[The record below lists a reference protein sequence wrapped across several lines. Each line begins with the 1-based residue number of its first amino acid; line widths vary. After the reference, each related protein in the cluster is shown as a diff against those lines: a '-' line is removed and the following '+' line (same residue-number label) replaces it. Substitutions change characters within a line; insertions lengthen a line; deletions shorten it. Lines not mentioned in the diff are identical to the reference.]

1 MEITHIAHVAI
12 CVASL
17 EKSLEFY
24 QDLLGLYPK
33 MQQTQDMALRPG
45 SQSHFMYKDLHAQ
58 RKVANIYINETDTV
72 PFLVLTSH
80 PNDNIDQSPIKLDQV
95 GITHLSLKV
104 TNVEETATH
113 LLSNG
118 IKLAGAEEDFKD
130 NNGNIRTFF
139 VLDPDGILVQFE

>member
-1 MEITHIAHVAI
+1 
-12 CVASL
+12 
-17 EKSLEFY
+17 
-24 QDLLGLYPK
+24 
-33 MQQTQDMALRPG
+33 
-45 SQSHFMYKDLHAQ
+45 MYKDQHSQ

-104 TNVEETATH
+104 TDLEETVTH

-118 IKLAGAEEDFKD
+118 IKLAGVEEDFKD